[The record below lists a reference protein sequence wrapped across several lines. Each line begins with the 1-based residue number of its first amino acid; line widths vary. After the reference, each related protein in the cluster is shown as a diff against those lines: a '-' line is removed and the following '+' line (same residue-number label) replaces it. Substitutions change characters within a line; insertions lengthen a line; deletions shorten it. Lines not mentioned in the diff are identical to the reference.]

1 MANQDTEIEVA
12 NTSTDSGFSMKKLV
26 IVIVIVQV
34 IMFGGLAAF
43 LTMSGLTGGGGQNQ
57 AAGEEGDVV
66 NTSEPIYIAFEK
78 FTVNFGGRQ
87 ASHFMQVEIQAM
99 THDPDIQ
106 AEVTKHMP
114 VIRNRIILIL
124 SSQTLESVTSLE
136 GKDNLREQILIA
148 VQEILQQR
156 SKKTGIEEIY
166 FTSFVMQ

>member
-26 IVIVIVQV
+26 MVIVIVQV

-43 LTMSGLTGGGGQNQ
+43 LTMSGLTGGGGQHQ
-57 AAGEEGDVV
+57 AAGEDSD
-66 NTSEPIYIAFEK
+66 TIDKSEPIYISFEK

-99 THDPDIQ
+99 THDSSIE
-106 AEVTKHMP
+106 AEVAKHMP

-136 GKDNLREQILIA
+136 GKDNLREQILVA
-148 VQEILQQR
+148 MQEILQQR

>member
-1 MANQDTEIEVA
+1 MANQDNEIEVA
-12 NTSTDSGFSMKKLV
+12 NNNSGSGFSMQKLV
-26 IVIVIVQV
+26 IVIVLVQLV
-34 IMFGGLAAF
+34 MFGGLAAF
-43 LTMSGLTGGGGQNQ
+43 LTMTGITGGGGQQ
-57 AAGEEGDVV
+57 HMSGEEADGGDK
-66 NTSEPIYIAFEK
+66 SEPIYIPFEK

-99 THDPDIQ
+99 THDPKIQ
-106 AEVTKHMP
+106 EEILKHMP

-124 SSQTLESVTSLE
+124 SSQTLDSVTSLE

-156 SKKTGIEEIY
+156 IKKTGIEEIY